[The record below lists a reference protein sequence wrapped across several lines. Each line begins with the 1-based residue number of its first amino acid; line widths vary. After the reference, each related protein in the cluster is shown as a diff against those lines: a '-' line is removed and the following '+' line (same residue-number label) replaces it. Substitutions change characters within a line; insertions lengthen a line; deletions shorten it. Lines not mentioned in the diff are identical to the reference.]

1 MDLKTFGI
9 ISQAA
14 AVLINL
20 VTAGTFLYAKRDPGL
35 ALAFFSYSIACSGY
49 IWSIVRGG

>member
-20 VTAGTFLYAKRDPGL
+20 VTAGAFLKRDPGL